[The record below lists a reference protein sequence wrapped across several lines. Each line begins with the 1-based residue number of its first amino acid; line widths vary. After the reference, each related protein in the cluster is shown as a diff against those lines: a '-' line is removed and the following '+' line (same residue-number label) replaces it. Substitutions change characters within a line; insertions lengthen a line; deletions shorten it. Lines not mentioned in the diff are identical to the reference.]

1 MSILTDAD
9 HRTDLINRLKR
20 AEGQLRGVQRMI
32 SEGEPCLDIVG
43 QLTAVRK
50 ALDSASVRMTVCYVG
65 QELQARLSLDK
76 RKGAELG
83 AVLDDVQTMLGKVK

>member
-1 MSILTDAD
+1 MSTLVDAA

-32 SEGEPCLDIVG
+32 TDGDPCLDIVS

-50 ALDSASVRMTVCYVG
+50 ALDSASVRMTVCYLG
-65 QELQARLSLDK
+65 QELQTRLALDK

-83 AVLDDVQTMLGKVK
+83 AVLDDLQTMLGKVK